1 MNSHYRKLALALAI
15 NTVVMYFVMYVMIA
29 SVDHFHFNINQ
40 LYMTLM
46 MVAPMTI
53 VMLVVMRSMYPNRK
67 RNAVIGVL
75 SVGVLLAC
83 FVLVRAQ
90 APVGNQEFLRSM
102 IPHHSGA
109 ILMCNEASITDREII
124 DLCGRI
130 VKAQEEEIA
139 EMERILARY

>member
-109 ILMCNEASITDREII
+109 ILMCNEAGITDREII